1 MSKKMIEQIRAEE
14 KQARLDTRAGTQAS
28 SSGYGRQDEGIFANM
43 SRQIQERT
51 EKLNIMGDSMDK
63 LGETSANFADDVGKY
78 VNQQKKKAMLGGR
91 SSFSLLQIICTCFV
105 DCC

>member
-1 MSKKMIEQIRAEE
+1 MSKKMIEQMRAEE
-14 KQARLDTRAGTQAS
+14 KQARLDTRAGAQAS
-28 SSGYGRQDEGIFANM
+28 SSSGRQDQGIFANM

-91 SSFSLLQIICTCFV
+91 SNP
-105 DCC
+105 